1 MGECDD
7 ALNELYA
14 FLDEELTPENRA
26 RIHEHLEACHD
37 CLEVYDFEAEL
48 RNVIAQKC
56 RDQVP
61 PDVLDRLRESLRREI
76 SDRPDVSPA

>member
-7 ALNELYA
+7 ALSELYT

-26 RIHEHLEACHD
+26 RIRDHLDACHG

-48 RNVIAQKC
+48 RHVIAQKC

-61 PDVLDRLRESLRREI
+61 PDVLQRLRDKLHREMTGTA
-76 SDRPDVSPA
+76 DTSPA